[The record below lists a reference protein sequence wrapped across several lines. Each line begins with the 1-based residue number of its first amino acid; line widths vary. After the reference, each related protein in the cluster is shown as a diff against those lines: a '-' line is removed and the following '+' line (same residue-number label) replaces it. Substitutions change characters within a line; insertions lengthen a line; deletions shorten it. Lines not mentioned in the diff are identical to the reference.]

1 MALPVYEAFAIKYA
15 ERSARRPE
23 HFVHGD
29 PHDGDMPMD
38 YFLWLVRGEG
48 RTYVVDTGFTAEVAA
63 KRGRRHLRTA
73 RAALAL
79 LGVAAETVRDVIVTH
94 LHYDHIGGFHDFPA
108 ARFHLQ
114 DTEMAFATGRHMKD
128 HFFNHSYECED
139 VVGIVRMVFKN
150 RVEFHDGEAA
160 LAPGLTLH
168 HIGGHTAG
176 LQCVRVHTRRGWVV
190 LASDTTHYY
199 EHFEQRRC
207 FPITYHVGDVMD
219 GYDTLL
225 KLAASPQH
233 VIPGHDPLVMTRY
246 PAVSPALA
254 GIAVRLD
261 VAPAE

>member
-1 MALPVYEAFAIKYA
+1 MSLPVYEAFAIKYA
-15 ERSARRPE
+15 ERAARRQE

-29 PHDGDMPMD
+29 PHDGPMPMD
-38 YFLWLVRGEG
+38 YFIWVVRGAG
-48 RTYVVDTGFTAEVAA
+48 RTFVVDTGFTAEVAA
-63 KRGRRHLRTA
+63 QRKRTLLRPA
-73 RAALAL
+73 RDGLAL
-79 LGVAAETVRDVIVTH
+79 LGVRAETVQDVIVTH

-114 DTEMAFATGRHMKD
+114 DAEMAFATGRHMKD
-128 HFFNHSYECED
+128 RFFGDAYEAED
-139 VVGIVRMVFKN
+139 VVGMVRLVFKD
-150 RVEFHDGEAA
+150 RVIFHDGEAE
-160 LAPGLTLH
+160 LAPGVTLH

-225 KLAASPQH
+225 RLAGSPRH
-233 VIPGHDPLVMTRY
+233 VIPGHDPLVMQRY
-246 PAVSPALA
+246 PAVSPDLE
-254 GIAVRLD
+254 GVAVRLD
-261 VAPAE
+261 VEPAD

>member
-1 MALPVYEAFAIKYA
+1 MALPVYEVFAIKYA
-15 ERSARRPE
+15 ERAARRPE

-29 PHDGDMPMD
+29 PHDGPMPMD
-38 YFLWLVRGEG
+38 YFLWLVRGEA
-48 RTYVVDTGFTAEVAA
+48 RTFVVDTGFTAEVAA
-63 KRGRRHLRTA
+63 LRGRTLLRPA
-73 RAALAL
+73 REALAL
-79 LGVAAETVRDVIVTH
+79 LGVDAATVRDVIVTH

-114 DTEMAFATGRHMKD
+114 DSEMAFATGRHMKD
-128 HFFNHSYECED
+128 RFFNHSYECED
-139 VVGIVRMVFKN
+139 VVGIVRLVFGN
-150 RVEFHDGEAA
+150 RVAFHDGEAE

-207 FPITYHVGDVMD
+207 FPITYHVGEVMD

-225 KLAASPQH
+225 RLAASPRH
-233 VIPGHDPLVMTRY
+233 VVPGHDPLVMKRY
-246 PAVSPALA
+246 PPVSPALA

-261 VAPAE
+261 VAPSE